1 MVKNWA
7 DTNSCQTNF
16 IPPVICN
23 WRARRKTKWL
33 SCRAASAALWFFVPY
48 LHCCLFF
55 YFCAACGPVLHPC
68 QLSTRFRIFLKP
80 HSLLHQSVFCL
91 HETGE
96 SACRDRTWQL
106 LSSPGGGGY
115 SLWWPIQEGSARK
128 GYFFQASGVW
138 KGRDFTCWQT
148 KNIYIYIN
156 IMIYKRVGKSVVW
169 VCKRA

>member
-80 HSLLHQSVFCL
+80 HFLLHQSVFCL

-106 LSSPGGGGY
+106 LSSPGGGGTPFDGLY
-115 SLWWPIQEGSARK
+115 RK
-128 GYFFQASGVW
+128 APPERGTFFRLQVYERVGISHVE
-138 KGRDFTCWQT
+138 KQ
-148 KNIYIYIN
+148 KIYIYI
-156 IMIYKRVGKSVVW
+156 
-169 VCKRA
+169 

>member
-16 IPPVICN
+16 IPSVICN

-33 SCRAASAALWFFVPY
+33 SCSAASAALWFFVPY

-80 HSLLHQSVFCL
+80 HFLLHQSVFCL

-106 LSSPGGGGY
+106 LSSPGGGGGVLPLMAY
-115 SLWWPIQEGSARK
+115 TGRLRPKGVPFSGFRCMKGSGFHMLNK
-128 GYFFQASGVW
+128 
-138 KGRDFTCWQT
+138 KKK
-148 KNIYIYIN
+148 KNIYIYIYKYYN
-156 IMIYKRVGKSVVW
+156 I
-169 VCKRA
+169 